1 MIVSYHPII
10 TADRNFL
17 CAGRDPDAKDL
28 AAIEQA
34 DAVILPQGCMEPL
47 YRMARDHCRHVFPN
61 LDARFDYPAKSGQA
75 RLLTDLGIAHP
86 PTTYYPSVEALK
98 RAVHR
103 IALPAVIKFDWG
115 GQGDTVFKIS
125 NARDLTTL
133 VAKAAACERT
143 GQQGLLVQPLI
154 SAEHGALRVVLIGA
168 RTIAYWRVPHRPNAF
183 GASIAGGARIDTHYR
198 PDLQAAAV
206 EAVAS
211 VSKRTGLQLAGFD
224 FIFDRCDLEKGRIRP
239 LMLEINYFFG
249 RTGLGGSQSFYRIL
263 EAEIDRWLA
272 TIGLSRAATC
282 F

>member
-1 MIVSYHPII
+1 
-10 TADRNFL
+10 
-17 CAGRDPDAKDL
+17 
-28 AAIEQA
+28 
-34 DAVILPQGCMEPL
+34 
-47 YRMARDHCRHVFPN
+47 
-61 LDARFDYPAKSGQA
+61 
-75 RLLTDLGIAHP
+75 
-86 PTTYYPSVEALK
+86 
-98 RAVHR
+98 
-103 IALPAVIKFDWG
+103 
-115 GQGDTVFKIS
+115 
-125 NARDLTTL
+125 
-133 VAKAAACERT
+133 
-143 GQQGLLVQPLI
+143 
-154 SAEHGALRVVLIGA
+154 
-168 RTIAYWRVPHRPNAF
+168 VPHRPNAF
-183 GASIAGGARIDTHYR
+183 GASIADGARIDTHHR